1 MSVVAGSD
9 PCHAAPALTRQ
20 VVMQIV
26 NGGIQAGGNI
36 FAGNFSL
43 CQELNKL
50 KRLAE
55 CAYLDLAQ
63 ELHLLNMILG
73 RECQLQTGME

>member
-1 MSVVAGSD
+1 MSVVAGCD

-20 VVMQIV
+20 VMMQIA

-43 CQELNKL
+43 RQELPIK
-50 KRLAE
+50 K
-55 CAYLDLAQ
+55 
-63 ELHLLNMILG
+63 G
-73 RECQLQTGME
+73 P